1 MERRSGTIRGRQTP
15 ERSTDELDYRGKST
29 HNANDS
35 HLYFR
40 PDWFD
45 FYPDRYAVQELNLI
59 MSSYPPPY
67 MKPVISVSGLLAGPP
82 MPQLDPT
89 SECRLLRV
97 ALQDGIDVLVWKGE
111 LQQPMTMGVHDDW
124 DRIHFSCALQG
135 SSQFVCD
142 SGTGQREHVLQEGS
156 GLISYTPDCKG
167 QSSYT
172 DKFEIVTVSVRPDL
186 LEAWTPDLDVA
197 LRRQLS
203 SGRCYASCRRNAE
216 MRATAQAL
224 SRALGVL
231 DLCPDDETNRS
242 PLWLLGQSLVLVS
255 LATEAYGAITY
266 TRCEISVK
274 DRQRLL
280 RAKDRLL
287 ENLAQAPTIAELA
300 READLSVLKLKR
312 GFRQLFNHSVY
323 GLFQQERMHEARRRL
338 CAKDTPVMVVASELG
353 YTNASHFSAAFQK
366 QFGVNPSALKRRQ

>member
-1 MERRSGTIRGRQTP
+1 
-15 ERSTDELDYRGKST
+15 
-29 HNANDS
+29 
-35 HLYFR
+35 
-40 PDWFD
+40 
-45 FYPDRYAVQELNLI
+45 
-59 MSSYPPPY
+59 MSSRLHSLVEPEFSVLAMLVDAPP
-67 MKPVISVSGLLAGPP
+67 L
-82 MPQLDPT
+82 QLDAL
-89 SECRLLRV
+89 SECRLIR
-97 ALQDGIDVLVWKGE
+97 AELQDGIDVIVWKADVR
-111 LQQPMTMGVHDDW
+111 QPMTMGVHDDW
-124 DRIHFSCALQG
+124 NRIYFSCALQG
-135 SSQFVCD
+135 SGQFVFD

-167 QSSYT
+167 RSSYT

-216 MRATAQAL
+216 MRSTAQAL

-255 LATEAYGAITY
+255 LAIEAYGATTY
-266 TRCEISVK
+266 APCEISVK

-287 ENLAQAPTIAELA
+287 ENLTQAPTIAELA

-338 CAKDTPVMVVASELG
+338 CAKDTPVMVVASDLG
-353 YTNASHFSAAFQK
+353 YTNASHFAAAFQK